1 MQIQIQ
7 IPEKVNK
14 IIRTL
19 AAAGHEAYAVV
30 MQFWGGNRQT
40 GISPPRLRPWR

>member
-19 AAAGHEAYAVV
+19 AAAGHEAYAV
-30 MQFWGGNRQT
+30 GGYYIVLHQDRTLHEVVQ
-40 GISPPRLRPWR
+40 L

>member
-1 MQIQIQ
+1 MIQIQ

-19 AAAGHEAYAVV
+19 AAAGQEAN
-30 MQFWGGNRQT
+30 FR
-40 GISPPRLRPWR
+40 ISKRSDGVISENH